1 MLNASK
7 VTIDTIFTNT
17 KNCPADA
24 RQFLLF
30 HEQSVLGAVEIVSPA
45 IESGQEK
52 LGALLGIEPHE
63 QNAVTIHI
71 CDECYVVLL
80 CHAVVECQI
89 YPAVGAL
96 NVSCVFAV

>member
-1 MLNASK
+1 MINNQKLPSILSK
-7 VTIDTIFTNT
+7 TNT

-30 HEQSVLGAVEIVSPA
+30 HEQSVLGAVEIASPV

-63 QNAVTIHI
+63 QDAVAVYI
-71 CDECYVVLL
+71 CDERDVVLL

-89 YPAVGAL
+89 YSAVGAL
-96 NVSCVFAV
+96 NA